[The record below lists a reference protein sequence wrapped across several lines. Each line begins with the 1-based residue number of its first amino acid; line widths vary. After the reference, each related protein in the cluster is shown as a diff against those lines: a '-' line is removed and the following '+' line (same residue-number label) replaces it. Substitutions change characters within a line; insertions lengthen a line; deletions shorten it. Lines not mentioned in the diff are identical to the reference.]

1 MGRCWGKIIVA
12 ERKTYQTI
20 AGYIVA
26 FVALT
31 LLYVALGMTQ
41 PFNSDSV
48 STLLAAQDIL
58 HGNVLLKGWDLST
71 QSFYFTEIL
80 PYVVMF
86 GLFGWHVSFYYIV
99 PAMLWAIA
107 MLLAFRIAHLAKGN
121 TGCPLLV
128 LLGTPSAFAVHLVLS
143 PCYHVGAYVGMLLF
157 WLMWLQK
164 PQCLQS
170 KSLFGFCARWSG
182 TVLFVALLLSSDDLV
197 KYTLALPVILAAIGC
212 SFEQRAP
219 RYFGLASS
227 MVAALLLEHV
237 IKTVLAHNGAFHV
250 PGLWSSS
257 FGSQSRAS
265 YNLSVLFS
273 GFLQYF
279 GADFFGKPITL
290 SGSGRELFHLACA
303 GGTVWSCFYALR
315 KNRQWTLFDLSSVLA
330 IFIMLAAFV
339 FGELT
344 MDEQSFRYLVFPCL
358 LSVLLVIRHVR
369 VPRGYGVLLG
379 GCCILYAATI
389 LPHPVLGYAAAN
401 QNFPVN
407 RILEQMGLKQGFAPY
422 WSAARNG
429 LPFPARLA
437 PIEFTPSGIK
447 AFHTLSKRQWYA
459 AGGNFIVCENA
470 DQARQAQTQFG
481 PTQREIRI
489 GSNTLLIWSHPFKVP
504 QP

>member
-1 MGRCWGKIIVA
+1 MRGKTTVV
-12 ERKTYQTI
+12 ERKTYQNVV
-20 AGYIVA
+20 GYLVA
-26 FVALT
+26 FVVLT
-31 LLYVALGMTQ
+31 LLYTALGMTQ
-41 PFNSDSV
+41 PLNSDSV

-80 PYVVMF
+80 PYVVVF

-99 PAMLWAIA
+99 PAMLWAVA
-107 MLLAFRIAHLAKGN
+107 MLLAFRIVRSATCIVGW
-121 TGCPLLV
+121 PLLV
-128 LLGTPSAFAVHLVLS
+128 LLGAPSAFAIHLVLS

-157 WLMWLQK
+157 WLMWLRK
-164 PQCLQS
+164 PQWLQS
-170 KSLFGFCARWSG
+170 KSLFAICTRWSG

-197 KYTLALPVILAAIGC
+197 KYTLALPIILAAIGC
-212 SFEQRAP
+212 SLEQRGP
-219 RYFGLASS
+219 RYCGIASS
-227 MVAALLLEHV
+227 MVGALLLEHV

-290 SGSGRELFHLACA
+290 SGSGRELFHLMCA
-303 GGTVWSCFYALR
+303 GGTVWCCFHVLR
-315 KNRQWTLFDLSSVLA
+315 KNRQWTLFDLSAALA
-330 IFIMLAAFV
+330 ILIMLAAFI

-358 LSVLLVIRHVR
+358 LSVLLVVRHVQ
-369 VPRGYGVLLG
+369 VPRGYGFLFG

-389 LPHPVLGYAAAN
+389 LPRPVLGYAAAN

-407 RILEQMGLKQGFAPY
+407 HALEQMGLKQGFAPY
-422 WSAARNG
+422 WSAARNS
-429 LPFPARLA
+429 LPFQARLA

-447 AFHTLSKRQWYA
+447 AFHTLSKRQWYET
-459 AGGNFIVCENA
+459 GGNFIVCESA
-470 DQARQAQTQFG
+470 DQAAQAQTQFG
-481 PTQREIRI
+481 PAQKEIRI
-489 GSNTLLIWSHPFKVP
+489 GSNMLLVWSHPFKVP
-504 QP
+504 EN

>member
-1 MGRCWGKIIVA
+1 MDRENITVA
-12 ERKTYQTI
+12 AGKTYQTI

-31 LLYVALGMTQ
+31 LLYTALGMTQ

-71 QSFYFTEIL
+71 QSFYATEIL

-107 MLLAFRIAHLAKGN
+107 MLLAFRIARLAKSN
-121 TGCPLLV
+121 TGWLLLV
-128 LLGTPSAFAVHLVLS
+128 LLGAPSAFAVHLVLS

-157 WLMWLQK
+157 WLIWLQK
-164 PQCLQS
+164 PHCLQS
-170 KSLFGFCARWSG
+170 KSLVGTCGLWSG

-197 KYTLALPVILAAIGC
+197 KYTLALPVILAAMGC
-212 SFEQRAP
+212 SLEQRAP

-227 MVAALLLEHV
+227 MVGALLLEHV

-290 SGSGRELFHLACA
+290 SGSGRELFHLMCA
-303 GGTVWSCFYALR
+303 GGTIWVCFQALR

-330 IFIMLAAFV
+330 IVMMLAAFV

-344 MDEQSFRYLVFPCL
+344 MDEQSFRYLIFPCL
-358 LSVLLVIRHVR
+358 LSVLLVIRHKQ
-369 VPRGYGVLLG
+369 VPQGYGFLLG

-389 LPHPVLGYAAAN
+389 LPRPVWGYTAAN

-407 RILEQMGLKQGFAPY
+407 RALEQMQLQQGFAPY
-422 WSAARNG
+422 WSAARNS

-437 PIEFTPSGIK
+437 PIEFTPAGIK
-447 AFHTLSKRQWYA
+447 AFHTLSKPQWYET
-459 AGGNFIVCENA
+459 GGNFIVCEST

-481 PTQREIRI
+481 PAQREIHI
-489 GSNTLLIWSHPFKVP
+489 GSNVLLIWSHPFRVP
-504 QP
+504 QN